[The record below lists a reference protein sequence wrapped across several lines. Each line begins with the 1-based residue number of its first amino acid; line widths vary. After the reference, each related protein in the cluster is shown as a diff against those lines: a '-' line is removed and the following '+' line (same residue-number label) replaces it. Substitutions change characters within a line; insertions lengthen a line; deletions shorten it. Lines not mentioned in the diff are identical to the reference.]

1 MFHGGGMCCAVVFV
15 LYSLVVTCWES
26 ADLLAVVFV
35 VFFHF
40 PKCDLVHIRIK
51 GEVGAVKLV

>member
-1 MFHGGGMCCAVVFV
+1 MLHVGACCAVVSV
-15 LYSLVVTCWES
+15 PCSLKVACSER

-35 VFFHF
+35 VFCHF
-40 PKCDLVHIRIK
+40 PKCFQVHIRIK